1 MKTSFTLVSFF
12 LCILSIIPMISKA
25 QDQPQAP
32 TAWSIVAS
40 YTIPGKAS
48 GLAWDG
54 AYIYF
59 GIYGSNGSNIHK
71 FNPTTGTSLLQ
82 CNGAFDD
89 AYGLTYK
96 SPNLVTI
103 DQPGSSSTPSNA
115 LEFNM
120 SGTTISTL
128 ALPDHYMSGIAYD
141 AGTWWVC
148 TYYPDNGTIYHLSS
162 SGSILSQFTP
172 PANQPWDICKQGNN
186 LWIADY
192 NANTLYKV
200 SEAGTVIESHSCADE
215 RPSGVVYDGTY
226 LWYCDGPLGSNS
238 TLYKVDLTGSGTP
251 AINVPVTSH
260 NYGTVTLGEFAT
272 WNCTVQ
278 NTGNAN
284 LTITE
289 IEIPG
294 GQPVSTTFT
303 TPQTITPGLGVS
315 VPLKYTPVAA
325 IPLNTQVIIHSSDP
339 INPEVTVTLTGNG
352 VYQGPHLVLQQPGYN
367 FGIRRAGAFSRWMLP
382 VSNDGDESV
391 LISDFAMSSER
402 FFVDE
407 SLSLPV
413 IIPTLAT
420 SYIPVWFNP
429 TEDEA
434 YSGILSIVSNAT
446 QGTVYADFSGLGEVS
461 LHAVGTPLWTYL
473 IDEGFDNSAKCI
485 VPGDDISGDGIA
497 DIIVG
502 SEDNFIRC
510 FNGNASVTGD
520 VLWEKE
526 IPSGAVY
533 QQTGISITGDINN
546 DGYMD
551 VIIGSAWGG
560 KRVIALSGKTG
571 QQLWMHD
578 TGLYGDG
585 GWIYAVDSKYDYN
598 SDGFPDVLAAAG
610 DDGND
615 TGPKRIYCLNG
626 LTGIPLWEKPTGG
639 PAFSVIGVQDFTG
652 DGKPDVLGGASNA
665 SETIGAVYGIDGSN
679 GAQKWVFNTP
689 GSSVWALLQLDD
701 ITGDGKKDVAVGDFG
716 GNVFYLNGAT
726 GANVQQRS
734 IGNVLILRMVE
745 LGDANNNGYSDVLV
759 AHSGTNGVLLDG
771 STCNYI
777 WQQPLADKS
786 WCVANIGDIT
796 FDGEDDAIIGTLYQ
810 NNYAYFL
817 DGPEGSILN
826 SYPAADPVDALNAIP
841 DITGDNTMELM
852 FSDRNGLLTCLSGGF
867 DSTTIAVRY
876 TVIEPLTFK
885 IYSNPNDGYFSVK
898 ITCREEL
905 QANLRITDM
914 RGMVVYEWAGLNLET
929 GDHVAELNLTNELTS
944 GVYLLEVTT
953 AKGSHREKLVIQK

>member
-1 MKTSFTLVSFF
+1 MKTSFTLVSFI
-12 LCILSIIPMISKA
+12 LCILSILPTFSQA
-25 QDQPQAP
+25 QDPPKAP
-32 TAWSIVAS
+32 TGWSIVAS

-54 AYIYF
+54 TYIYF

-71 FNPTTGTSLLQ
+71 FNPSTGTSVLQ
-82 CNGAFDD
+82 CNGAFED

-115 LEFNM
+115 MEFNM
-120 SGTTISTL
+120 SGTTVSSF

-148 TYYPDNGTIYHLSS
+148 TYYPDQGTIYHLSG
-162 SGSILSQFTP
+162 SGNVLSQFTP
-172 PANQPWDICKQGNN
+172 PANQPWDICKQGND

-192 NANTLYKV
+192 YSDMLYKV
-200 SEAGTVIESHSCADE
+200 TIGGVLLESHACANE
-215 RPSGVVYDGTY
+215 SPAGVVYDGTY

-251 AINVPVTSH
+251 AINVPVTEH
-260 NYGTVTLGEFAT
+260 NYGAVSIGEFAT
-272 WNCTVQ
+272 WNCAVQ

-284 LTITE
+284 LTITG

-294 GQPVSTTFT
+294 GQPITTTFS

-315 VPLKYTPVAA
+315 VPLKYTPTASM
-325 IPLNTQVIIHSSDP
+325 PLNTQVIIHSSDP

-352 VYQGPHLVLQQPGYN
+352 VYQGPHLVLQQPSYN
-367 FGIRRAGAFSRWMLP
+367 FGTRRAGAFSRWMMP
-382 VSNDGDESV
+382 VTNDGDESV
-391 LISDFAMSSER
+391 LISGFAMSNER

-407 SLSLPV
+407 SLSMPV

-420 SYIPVWFNP
+420 AYIPVWFNP
-429 TEDEA
+429 TEDQ
-434 YSGILSIVSNAT
+434 YYISILSIESNST
-446 QGTVYADFSGLGEVS
+446 QGTVYADFSGVGDETWYP
-461 LHAVGTPLWTYL
+461 VGTPLWTYQ
-473 IDEGFDNSAKCI
+473 IDAGFDNSAKCI
-485 VPGDDISGDGIA
+485 VPGDDISGDGVA

-502 SEDNFIRC
+502 SEDNYIRC

-520 VLWEKE
+520 VLWETE

-533 QQTGISITGDINN
+533 QQTGISMINDING
-546 DGYMD
+546 DSYAD

-571 QQLWMHD
+571 LLLWVH
-578 TGLYGDG
+578 TTTTYGDG

-598 SDGFPDVLAAAG
+598 NDGSQDVLAAAG
-610 DDGND
+610 DDGD
-615 TGPKRIYCLNG
+615 GTGPKRIYCLNG
-626 LTGIPLWEKPTGG
+626 LTGLPLWERPTGG
-639 PAFSVIGVQDFTG
+639 PAFSVIGVEDFTG
-652 DGKPDVLGGASNA
+652 DGKPDVLAGASNA

-679 GAQKWVFNTP
+679 GAQKWVYYTP

-701 ITGDGKKDVAVGDFG
+701 ITGDGKKDVAAGDFS
-716 GNVFYLNGAT
+716 GNVIYFNAAT
-726 GANVQQRS
+726 GANIQQRS
-734 IGNVLILRMVE
+734 IGNVLILRMVALE
-745 LGDANNNGYSDVLV
+745 DANNDGDRDVLV
-759 AHSGTNGVLLDG
+759 AHSGTNGILLNG
-771 STCNYI
+771 NNGNYL

-786 WCVANIGDIT
+786 WCVANIGDIN
-796 FDGEDDAIIGTLYQ
+796 FDGKDDVIIGTLYQ
-810 NNYAYFL
+810 SNYAYFL
-817 DGPEGSILN
+817 DGPKGTLIYA
-826 SYPAADPVDALNAIP
+826 YPAADPVDALNAIP
-841 DITGDNTMELM
+841 DITGDSTMEML
-852 FSDRNGLLTCLSGGF
+852 FGDRNGLLTCLSGGF
-867 DSTTIAVRY
+867 DSTIIAVRY
-876 TVIEPLTFK
+876 SVTEPLTFK
-885 IYSNPNDGYFSVK
+885 IYSNPNDGNFSVK

-914 RGMVVYEWAGLNLET
+914 RGTVVYEWAGLNLET
-929 GDHVAELNLTNELTS
+929 GDHIAELNLTNELVS